1 MHNLNAYI
9 PPPSLG
15 GPHPLSRGDCEQDNT
30 DDAPLVPPSNF
41 FSSTLSTSTSLP
53 PSSSN
58 YIPPSNSLMLFNQ
71 PGSFHPGPI
80 VHFHTP
86 LQNTIFPSVSQ
97 SLPPSPLP
105 SNFVRDIP
113 PHLELPD
120 GAAPVRRRRRS
131 IEHPCHTVPNV
142 LDPPSSDV
150 ISPIT
155 TSDEGG

>member
-1 MHNLNAYI
+1 MHNMNAYI

-15 GPHPLSRGDCEQDNT
+15 GPHPLSRGDCEQDNA

-41 FSSTLSTSTSLP
+41 FSLTLSTSTSLP

-97 SLPPSPLP
+97 SLPLSPLP
-105 SNFVRDIP
+105 PPAFIRDIP
-113 PHLELPD
+113 LHLGLPD
-120 GAAPVRRRRRS
+120 SAAPVRQ
-131 IEHPCHTVPNV
+131 
-142 LDPPSSDV
+142 
-150 ISPIT
+150 
-155 TSDEGG
+155 